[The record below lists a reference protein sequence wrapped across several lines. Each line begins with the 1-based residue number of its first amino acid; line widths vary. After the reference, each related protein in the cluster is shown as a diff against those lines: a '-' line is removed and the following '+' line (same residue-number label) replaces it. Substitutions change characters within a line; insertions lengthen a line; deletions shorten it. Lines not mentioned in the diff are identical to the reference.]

1 MGHLSGISER
11 LWIIL
16 LGLIVFLTTSLLMTA
31 DFHSIDEAAMFV
43 TAVNVAD
50 SGEFH
55 ANQIG
60 YSLWGIRPG
69 EEVTALGKY
78 NDVYTKKSPLMIL
91 LMVPAVLLG
100 RIVPFLSISRTVLWL
115 GPLLASAIVLILH
128 RIGRELHYSRLASTA
143 AVLLLVAGTMM
154 LPYAQTVFG
163 EILAALGL
171 LLTVWALF
179 RLIRG
184 GGPWAASGVGAGL
197 GLACG
202 TNPVYFAL
210 AVIVALLILLW
221 FLPENSWR
229 SVLRQLIFYVIPL
242 LVVATFLIIFNYACF
257 GSIWETGYRLSP
269 NSEGFRTPLW
279 WGALGLTISPARGLL
294 WYSPPV
300 ILAFFS
306 WPIFHRRQRRLSW
319 AILII
324 VLFHIAVFGM
334 WWEWWGGYGWGP
346 RFLLPI
352 VPMLLL
358 VTLPGLERAE
368 KGSWSWRAAVFV
380 LLIAGITV
388 QIAGVGIDPNLYER
402 QLDADYPA
410 QHDQPLRYHHNPS
423 LEYDVPASS
432 IVQHWRQ
439 IGAGAARSRLG
450 WWRDEGL
457 EPTSIIEEIRTR
469 QQLGDIV
476 VLLDLSLEDH
486 FLEAANLPPVY
497 GLPVN
502 VPEDDI
508 LARALWERAQRDAK
522 RIWLVTWYP
531 PADPG
536 NWYEWQLRRS
546 WASEDE
552 AWHGDRRVV
561 LAARPLSSVGEVKA
575 DGLFGPIGLNS
586 YSLAAYG
593 DHLEIELVW
602 SVTSKVDADYVS
614 YVHLTDQDGLIV
626 AQQDRQP
633 LGGFYPTSRWQPG
646 ESVVDRFTFTLPSG
660 VEREAVMV
668 RLGWYGWPS
677 LERLPAQSTTHEIM
691 DDSLLVKTVPDEV
704 K

>member
-78 NDVYTKKSPLMIL
+78 DDVYTKKSPLMIL

-202 TNPVYFAL
+202 TNPVYFDL

-269 NSEGFRTPLW
+269 NSEGFRTLLW

-294 WYSPPV
+294 
-300 ILAFFS
+300 
-306 WPIFHRRQRRLSW
+306 
-319 AILII
+319 
-324 VLFHIAVFGM
+324 
-334 WWEWWGGYGWGP
+334 
-346 RFLLPI
+346 
-352 VPMLLL
+352 
-358 VTLPGLERAE
+358 
-368 KGSWSWRAAVFV
+368 
-380 LLIAGITV
+380 
-388 QIAGVGIDPNLYER
+388 
-402 QLDADYPA
+402 
-410 QHDQPLRYHHNPS
+410 
-423 LEYDVPASS
+423 
-432 IVQHWRQ
+432 
-439 IGAGAARSRLG
+439 
-450 WWRDEGL
+450 
-457 EPTSIIEEIRTR
+457 
-469 QQLGDIV
+469 
-476 VLLDLSLEDH
+476 
-486 FLEAANLPPVY
+486 
-497 GLPVN
+497 
-502 VPEDDI
+502 
-508 LARALWERAQRDAK
+508 
-522 RIWLVTWYP
+522 
-531 PADPG
+531 
-536 NWYEWQLRRS
+536 
-546 WASEDE
+546 
-552 AWHGDRRVV
+552 
-561 LAARPLSSVGEVKA
+561 
-575 DGLFGPIGLNS
+575 
-586 YSLAAYG
+586 
-593 DHLEIELVW
+593 
-602 SVTSKVDADYVS
+602 
-614 YVHLTDQDGLIV
+614 
-626 AQQDRQP
+626 
-633 LGGFYPTSRWQPG
+633 
-646 ESVVDRFTFTLPSG
+646 
-660 VEREAVMV
+660 
-668 RLGWYGWPS
+668 
-677 LERLPAQSTTHEIM
+677 
-691 DDSLLVKTVPDEV
+691 
-704 K
+704 